1 MQHHRRCNL
10 VHCFC
15 LGGTRL
21 KNVTVVFW
29 ISITICLALVT
40 WGFFAP
46 ETFQLQTGE
55 LTSWISAT
63 FGWYY
68 LASVFIILIFCLYL
82 IFSRFADIKL
92 GKAGDEPEF
101 SLVSWFAMLFSAGM
115 GMGLVFWTTAEPIS
129 HAFISAPLSELGS
142 DEAVKEAMQFS
153 FFHWGIHA
161 WAIYGLVAL
170 SLAYAKFH
178 NGAAG
183 LISATLIP
191 LFGKKQMAGWPGK
204 LIDTLAVFATVI
216 GVASTLGFGSAQLN
230 EGLSFL
236 FGTPNTFSFQLLIL
250 AVATLLFIISAW
262 SGIGRGIKY
271 LSNINMALA
280 FILLAILLVVGPT
293 LYIMNMF
300 TDSIGGYFANF
311 LSMSFHLEPL
321 NADRRAWVD
330 GWTVFYWAWWISWAP
345 FVGIFIA
352 RISRGRTVREFM
364 LGVLV
369 VPSLVCFIFFSVF
382 GVSALNLEQNGIA
395 NISEYS
401 LETATFGV
409 LQHYPLGT
417 LMSILTLFVVAIFF
431 ITSADSATF
440 VLGMQTT
447 GGLLNPPN
455 LVKITWGLIQSAVA
469 AIVIYSGG
477 TQGLQNSL
485 IIAALPF
492 SVVVLLMGAAFL
504 KSANRDPIVI
514 KKKKHRL

>member
-1 MQHHRRCNL
+1 M
-10 VHCFC
+10 
-15 LGGTRL
+15 
-21 KNVTVVFW
+21 KNVTVVFGA
-29 ISITICLALVT
+29 SIIVCLALVA
-40 WGFFAP
+40 WGLFSP
-46 ETFQLQTGE
+46 EGFQTQTGA
-55 LTSWISAT
+55 LTAWISTT

-68 LASVFIILIFCLYL
+68 LASVFIILVFCLYL

-101 SLVSWFAMLFSAGM
+101 GLLSWFAMLFSAGM

-129 HAFISAPLSELGS
+129 HAFISAPRSELGS
-142 DEAVKEAMQFS
+142 DDAIMEALQFS

-161 WAIYGLVAL
+161 WAVYGLVAL
-170 SLAYAKFH
+170 ALAYAKFH
-178 NGAAG
+178 NGAPG

-191 LFGKKQMAGWPGK
+191 LFGEKLMGGWLGK
-204 LIDTLAVFATVI
+204 LIDVLAVLATVI

-236 FGTPNTFSFQLLIL
+236 FGTSNTFPFQLLIL
-250 AVATLLFIISAW
+250 SIATLLFIISAW

-271 LSNINMALA
+271 LSNINMVLA
-280 FILLAILLVVGPT
+280 FVLLIILLIVGPT
-293 LYIMNMF
+293 LYILNMF
-300 TDSIGGYFANF
+300 VSSIGGYFADF
-311 LSMSFHLEPL
+311 LTMSFHLEPL
-321 NADRRAWVD
+321 NEDRRGWVD
-330 GWTVFYWAWWISWAP
+330 NWTVFYWAWWIAWAP

-369 VPSLVCFIFFSVF
+369 VPSLVCFLFFSVF

-395 NISEYS
+395 KISDYS

-417 LMSILTLFVVAIFF
+417 LMAVMTLFVIAIFF

-492 SVVVLLMGAAFL
+492 SIVVLLMGAAFL
-504 KSANRDPIVI
+504 RTASRDPILVQRQ
-514 KKKKHRL
+514 KDRSS